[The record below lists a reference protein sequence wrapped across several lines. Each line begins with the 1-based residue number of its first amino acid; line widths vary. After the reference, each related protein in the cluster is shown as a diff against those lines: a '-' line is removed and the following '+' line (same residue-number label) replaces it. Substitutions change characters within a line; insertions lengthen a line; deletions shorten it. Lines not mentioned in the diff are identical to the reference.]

1 MTLNFDKH
9 RDHLEQDIREELQSI
24 YTDKFKI
31 LDIKENN
38 MDPYCPI
45 FLFEIKLEDY
55 RDRLDILVDGSDLIL
70 KWGEEKYAIQYK
82 YDRESIK
89 EGLER
94 IKLYLDQPELIFSEP
109 LSPKNVHLK
118 SKGIE
123 RMIANIFEGKTRTN
137 YWEKSDQ
144 KDGDYKALITTLFP
158 HYQASFTLELR
169 EQYFIVRDIFPL
181 KAGIESQGL
190 QLHQPIDLTSSN
202 IKEGDTVTFDF
213 KLHQPIDLTS
223 SNMASFL
230 SEFKKFIEDDLE
242 KCEEKLT
249 DSMTVSEL
257 ILTVPLKPDTARAK
271 VLQVQRI
278 ISTSFTKEV
287 SFFETTKM
295 MEYGSL
301 YGVDFFA
308 KSNFYSATFS
318 ITLVGRHF
326 YLHVTRP
333 NKADLKDHWDLFGYP
348 YELTEENLKKV
359 IKVAET
365 YFASHLKKEQKPSS
379 SNKSKS
385 QLIHQIKAQ
394 ARKKNEVLAKEKA
407 DKEVYL
413 GLRKLLKLQVLI
425 FFILMILA
433 FVVEVYMA
441 GAGYKAF
448 KMRIQFSRV
457 SVHSFSLLFIT
468 MYGFL
473 TLYITGLKI
482 NGFLKQYPWCKGVPT
497 KGSSLPKK
505 EIGLTFLALFLV
517 LFLGAIELTLRKP
530 EPKVEIPKIDQNLNK
545 VFEQE
550 RSSSY
555 SDLIKGLRDSSSQNG
570 ENETSTTE

>member
-24 YTDKFKI
+24 YIDKFKI
-31 LDIKENN
+31 LDIKENILG
-38 MDPYCPI
+38 PYCPI

-70 KWGEEKYAIQYK
+70 EWGEEKYAIQYK
-82 YDRESIK
+82 YDRESLK

-109 LSPKNVHLK
+109 LSPRNVQLK

-123 RMIANIFEGKTRTN
+123 RMIANVFEGKTRTN
-137 YWEKSDQ
+137 CWEKSDQ
-144 KDGDYKALITTLFP
+144 KDGDYKALITNLLP
-158 HYQASFTLELR
+158 HYQASFTLELT
-169 EQYFIVRDIFPL
+169 EQHFIVKDIFPI
-181 KAGIESQGL
+181 KAGIESQSF
-190 QLHQPIDLTSSN
+190 QM
-202 IKEGDTVTFDF
+202 
-213 KLHQPIDLTS
+213 HQPIDLTS

-230 SEFKKFIEDDLE
+230 SQFKEFIEAELE
-242 KCEEKLT
+242 SGDNVT
-249 DSMTVSEL
+249 DSMSVSEL
-257 ILTVPLKPDTARAK
+257 ILTAPLRPDTVGVK

-278 ISTSFTKEV
+278 ISTSFTKDV

-295 MEYGSL
+295 MEAGSL
-301 YGVDFFA
+301 YEVDFFA
-308 KSNFYSATFS
+308 KSNFYSAIFS
-318 ITLVGRHF
+318 ITLIGRHF

-348 YELTEENLKKV
+348 YELTEENLRKV

-379 SNKSKS
+379 SNMSKS

-413 GLRKLLKLQVLI
+413 GLRKLWKLQFLI
-425 FFILMILA
+425 FFILIIMA
-433 FVVEVYMA
+433 FVIEVYMA

-448 KMRIQFSRV
+448 RMRIQFSRV

-482 NGFLKQYPWCKGVPT
+482 NGFLKQYPRWKGLPT
-497 KGSSLPKK
+497 KGSGLPKK
-505 EIGLTFLALFLV
+505 ETGLTFLVLFLV

-555 SDLIKGLRDSSSQNG
+555 SGLIKGLRDSSSQNG

>member
-31 LDIKENN
+31 LDIKENVLG
-38 MDPYCPI
+38 PYCPI

-82 YDRESIK
+82 YDRESLK

-109 LSPKNVHLK
+109 LSPRNVHLK

-137 YWEKSDQ
+137 CWEKSDQ
-144 KDGDYKALITTLFP
+144 KDGDYKALITNLLP
-158 HYQASFTLELR
+158 HYQASVTLKLT
-169 EQYFIVRDIFPL
+169 EQHFIVKDIFPI
-181 KAGIESQGL
+181 KAGLESQGL
-190 QLHQPIDLTSSN
+190 QI
-202 IKEGDTVTFDF
+202 
-213 KLHQPIDLTS
+213 HQPIDLTS
-223 SNMASFL
+223 SNMVSFL
-230 SEFKKFIEDDLE
+230 SQFKEFIEAELE
-242 KCEEKLT
+242 SGDNVT
-249 DSMTVSEL
+249 DSMSVSEL
-257 ILTVPLKPDTARAK
+257 ILSAPLKPDTVGAK
-271 VLQVQRI
+271 VLQVQSI
-278 ISTSFTKEV
+278 ISTSFTKDV
-287 SFFETTKM
+287 SFFETTKR
-295 MEYGSL
+295 MEDGSL
-301 YGVDFFA
+301 YEVDFFA
-308 KSNFYSATFS
+308 KSNFYSAIFS
-318 ITLVGRHF
+318 ITLIGRHF

-333 NKADLKDHWDLFGYP
+333 NKADLKDYWDLFGYP
-348 YELTEENLKKV
+348 YELTEENLRKV
-359 IKVAET
+359 IKTAET
-365 YFASHLKKEQKPSS
+365 YFASHLKKEQKPSG

-385 QLIHQIKAQ
+385 QLIHQIKAK

-457 SVHSFSLLFIT
+457 SVHSFSLLFLT

-482 NGFLKQYPWCKGVPT
+482 NGFLKQYPRWKGLPT

-505 EIGLTFLALFLV
+505 ETGLTFLVLFLV
-517 LFLGAIELTLRKP
+517 LFLAAIELTLRKP

>member
-24 YTDKFKI
+24 YIDKFKI
-31 LDIKENN
+31 LDIKENILG
-38 MDPYCPI
+38 PYCPI

-82 YDRESIK
+82 YDRESLK

-123 RMIANIFEGKTRTN
+123 RMIANVFEGKTRTN
-137 YWEKSDQ
+137 CWEKSDQ
-144 KDGDYKALITTLFP
+144 KDGDYKALITNLLP
-158 HYQASFTLELR
+158 HYQASFTLELA
-169 EQYFIVRDIFPL
+169 EQHFIVKDIFPI
-181 KAGIESQGL
+181 KAGIESQGF
-190 QLHQPIDLTSSN
+190 QI
-202 IKEGDTVTFDF
+202 
-213 KLHQPIDLTS
+213 HQPIDLTS

-230 SEFKKFIEDDLE
+230 SQFKEFIEAELE
-242 KCEEKLT
+242 GGDNVT
-249 DSMTVSEL
+249 DSMSVSEL
-257 ILTVPLKPDTARAK
+257 VLSAPLKPDTVGAK
-271 VLQVQRI
+271 VLQVQSI
-278 ISTSFTKEV
+278 ISTSFTKDV

-295 MEYGSL
+295 MEDGSL
-301 YGVDFFA
+301 YEVDFFA
-308 KSNFYSATFS
+308 KFNFYSAIFS
-318 ITLVGRHF
+318 ITLIGRHF

-333 NKADLKDHWDLFGYP
+333 NKADLKDYWDLFGYP

-365 YFASHLKKEQKPSS
+365 YFASHLKKEQKPSG

-385 QLIHQIKAQ
+385 QLIHKIKTQ
-394 ARKKNEVLAKEKA
+394 ARKKNEALAKEKA

-413 GLRKLLKLQVLI
+413 GLRKLWKLQFLI
-425 FFILMILA
+425 FFILIIMA
-433 FVVEVYMA
+433 FVIEVYMT

-468 MYGFL
+468 VYGFL
-473 TLYITGLKI
+473 KLYITGLKI
-482 NGFLKQYPWCKGVPT
+482 NGFLKQYPRWKGLPT
-497 KGSSLPKK
+497 KESRLPKK
-505 EIGLTFLALFLV
+505 ETGLTFLVLFIV

-545 VFEQE
+545 AFEQE

-570 ENETSTTE
+570 ESETSATE

>member
-24 YTDKFKI
+24 YIDKFKI

-82 YDRESIK
+82 YDRESLK

-94 IKLYLDQPELIFSEP
+94 IKFYLDQPELIFSEP
-109 LSPKNVHLK
+109 LSPRNVHLK

-123 RMIANIFEGKTRTN
+123 RMIANVFEEKTRTN
-137 YWEKSDQ
+137 CWEKSDQ
-144 KDGDYKALITTLFP
+144 KDGDYKALITILFP
-158 HYQASFTLELR
+158 HYQASFTLELA
-169 EQYFIVRDIFPL
+169 EQHFIVKDIFPI
-181 KAGIESQGL
+181 KAGIESQGF
-190 QLHQPIDLTSSN
+190 QI
-202 IKEGDTVTFDF
+202 
-213 KLHQPIDLTS
+213 HQPIDLTS

-230 SEFKKFIEDDLE
+230 SRFKEFIEAELE
-242 KCEEKLT
+242 SGDNVT
-249 DSMTVSEL
+249 DSMSVSEL
-257 ILTVPLKPDTARAK
+257 ILTAPLRPDTVGVK

-278 ISTSFTKEV
+278 ISTSFTKDV

-295 MEYGSL
+295 MEPGSL
-301 YGVDFFA
+301 YEVDFFA
-308 KSNFYSATFS
+308 KSNFYSAIFS
-318 ITLVGRHF
+318 ITLIGRHF

-348 YELTEENLKKV
+348 YELTEENLRRV
-359 IKVAET
+359 IKTAET
-365 YFASHLKKEQKPSS
+365 YFASHLKKEQKPSG

-413 GLRKLLKLQVLI
+413 GLRKLWKLQFLI
-425 FFILMILA
+425 FFILIIMA
-433 FVVEVYMA
+433 FVIEVYMT

-448 KMRIQFSRV
+448 RMRIQFSRV

-482 NGFLKQYPWCKGVPT
+482 NGFLKQYPRWKGLPT
-497 KGSSLPKK
+497 KGSGLPKK
-505 EIGLTFLALFLV
+505 ETGLTFLVLFLV

-555 SDLIKGLRDSSSQNG
+555 SDLIKGFRDSSSQNG

>member
-24 YTDKFKI
+24 YIDKFKI
-31 LDIKENN
+31 LDIKENILG
-38 MDPYCPI
+38 PYCPI

-82 YDRESIK
+82 YDRESLK

-109 LSPKNVHLK
+109 LSPRNVHLK
-118 SKGIE
+118 SKDID
-123 RMIANIFEGKTRTN
+123 RMIANVFEGKTRTN
-137 YWEKSDQ
+137 CWEKSDQ
-144 KDGDYKALITTLFP
+144 KDGDYKALITILFP
-158 HYQASFTLELR
+158 HYQASFTLELT
-169 EQYFIVRDIFPL
+169 EQHFIVKDIFPI
-181 KAGIESQGL
+181 KAGIESQGF
-190 QLHQPIDLTSSN
+190 QI
-202 IKEGDTVTFDF
+202 
-213 KLHQPIDLTS
+213 HQPIDLTS

-230 SEFKKFIEDDLE
+230 SQFKEFIEAELE
-242 KCEEKLT
+242 GGDNVT
-249 DSMTVSEL
+249 DSMSVSEL
-257 ILTVPLKPDTARAK
+257 VLSAPLRPDTVGVK

-278 ISTSFTKEV
+278 ISTSFTKDV

-295 MEYGSL
+295 MEDGSL
-301 YGVDFFA
+301 YEVDFFA
-308 KSNFYSATFS
+308 KSNFYSAIFS
-318 ITLVGRHF
+318 ITLIGRHF

-365 YFASHLKKEQKPSS
+365 YFASHLKKEQKPSG

-413 GLRKLLKLQVLI
+413 GLRKLWKLQFLI
-425 FFILMILA
+425 FFILIIMA
-433 FVVEVYMA
+433 FVIEVYMA

-448 KMRIQFSRV
+448 RMRIQFSRV

-482 NGFLKQYPWCKGVPT
+482 NGFLKQYPRWKGLPT
-497 KGSSLPKK
+497 KGSGLPKK
-505 EIGLTFLALFLV
+505 ETGLTFLVLFLV

>member
-24 YTDKFKI
+24 YIDKFKI
-31 LDIKENN
+31 LDIKENILG
-38 MDPYCPI
+38 PYCPI

-70 KWGEEKYAIQYK
+70 EWGEEKYAIQYK
-82 YDRESIK
+82 YDRESLK

-109 LSPKNVHLK
+109 LSPRNVQLK

-123 RMIANIFEGKTRTN
+123 RMIANVFEGKTRTN
-137 YWEKSDQ
+137 CWEKSDQ
-144 KDGDYKALITTLFP
+144 KDGDYKALITNLLP
-158 HYQASFTLELR
+158 HYQASFTLELT
-169 EQYFIVRDIFPL
+169 EQHFIVKDIFPI
-181 KAGIESQGL
+181 KAGIESQSF
-190 QLHQPIDLTSSN
+190 QM
-202 IKEGDTVTFDF
+202 
-213 KLHQPIDLTS
+213 HQPIDLTS

-230 SEFKKFIEDDLE
+230 SQFKEFIEAELE
-242 KCEEKLT
+242 SGDNVT
-249 DSMTVSEL
+249 DSMSVSEL
-257 ILTVPLKPDTARAK
+257 ILTAPLRPDTVGVK

-278 ISTSFTKEV
+278 ISTSFTKDV

-295 MEYGSL
+295 MEAGSL
-301 YGVDFFA
+301 YEVDFFA
-308 KSNFYSATFS
+308 KSNFYSAIFS
-318 ITLVGRHF
+318 ITLIGRYF

-333 NKADLKDHWDLFGYP
+333 NKADLKDYWDLFGYP
-348 YELTEENLKKV
+348 YELTEENLRKV
-359 IKVAET
+359 IKTAET
-365 YFASHLKKEQKPSS
+365 YFASHLKKEQKSSS

-413 GLRKLLKLQVLI
+413 GLRKLLKLQALI

-457 SVHSFSLLFIT
+457 SVHSFSLLFLT

-482 NGFLKQYPWCKGVPT
+482 NGFLKQYPRWKGLPT

-505 EIGLTFLALFLV
+505 ETGLTFLVLFLV

-530 EPKVEIPKIDQNLNK
+530 EPKVEIPKIDQDLNK

>member
-24 YTDKFKI
+24 YIDKFKI
-31 LDIKENN
+31 LDIKENILG
-38 MDPYCPI
+38 PYCPI

-70 KWGEEKYAIQYK
+70 KWGEEKYSIQYK
-82 YDRESIK
+82 YDRESLK
-89 EGLER
+89 VGLER

-109 LSPKNVHLK
+109 LSPINVQLK

-123 RMIANIFEGKTRTN
+123 RMIATVFEGKTRTN
-137 YWEKSDQ
+137 CWEKPDQ
-144 KDGDYKALITTLFP
+144 KDGDYKALITNLLP
-158 HYQASFTLELR
+158 HYQASFTLELT
-169 EQYFIVRDIFPL
+169 EQHFIVKDIFPI
-181 KAGIESQGL
+181 KAGIESQGF
-190 QLHQPIDLTSSN
+190 QI
-202 IKEGDTVTFDF
+202 
-213 KLHQPIDLTS
+213 HQPIDLTS

-230 SEFKKFIEDDLE
+230 SQFKEFIEAELE
-242 KCEEKLT
+242 GGDNVT
-249 DSMTVSEL
+249 DSMSVSEL
-257 ILTVPLKPDTARAK
+257 VLSAPLKPDTVGAK

-278 ISTSFTKEV
+278 ISTSFTKDV

-295 MEYGSL
+295 MEDGSL
-301 YGVDFFA
+301 YEVDFFA
-308 KSNFYSATFS
+308 KSNFYSAIFS
-318 ITLVGRHF
+318 ITLIGRHF

-333 NKADLKDHWDLFGYP
+333 NKADLKDYWDLFGYP

-359 IKVAET
+359 IKIAET

-433 FVVEVYMA
+433 FVIEVYMT

-457 SVHSFSLLFIT
+457 SVHSFSLLFLT

-482 NGFLKQYPWCKGVPT
+482 NGFLKQYPRWKGLPT

-505 EIGLTFLALFLV
+505 ETGLTFLVFFLV
-517 LFLGAIELTLRKP
+517 LFLGGIELTLRKP

-570 ENETSTTE
+570 ENESSATE

>member
-31 LDIKENN
+31 LDIKENVQG
-38 MDPYCPI
+38 PYCPI

-82 YDRESIK
+82 YDRESLK

-109 LSPKNVHLK
+109 LSPRNVHLK

-137 YWEKSDQ
+137 CWEKSDQ
-144 KDGDYKALITTLFP
+144 KDGDYKALITNLLP
-158 HYQASFTLELR
+158 HYQASVTLELT
-169 EQYFIVRDIFPL
+169 EQHFIVKDIFPI
-181 KAGIESQGL
+181 KAGLESQGL
-190 QLHQPIDLTSSN
+190 QI
-202 IKEGDTVTFDF
+202 
-213 KLHQPIDLTS
+213 HQPIDLTS
-223 SNMASFL
+223 SNMVSFL
-230 SEFKKFIEDDLE
+230 SQFKEFIEAELE
-242 KCEEKLT
+242 SGDNVT
-249 DSMTVSEL
+249 DSMSVSEL
-257 ILTVPLKPDTARAK
+257 ILSAPLKPDTVGAK
-271 VLQVQRI
+271 VLQVQSI
-278 ISTSFTKEV
+278 ISTSFTKDV
-287 SFFETTKM
+287 SFFETTKR
-295 MEYGSL
+295 MEDGSL
-301 YGVDFFA
+301 YEVDFFA
-308 KSNFYSATFS
+308 KSNFYSAIFS
-318 ITLVGRHF
+318 ITLIGRHF

-333 NKADLKDHWDLFGYP
+333 NKADLKDYWDLFGYP
-348 YELTEENLKKV
+348 YELTEENLRKV
-359 IKVAET
+359 IKTAET
-365 YFASHLKKEQKPSS
+365 YFASHLKKEQKPSG

-385 QLIHQIKAQ
+385 QLIHQIKAK

-457 SVHSFSLLFIT
+457 SVHSFSLLFLT

-482 NGFLKQYPWCKGVPT
+482 NGFLKQYPRWKGLPT

-505 EIGLTFLALFLV
+505 ETGLTFLVLFLV
-517 LFLGAIELTLRKP
+517 LFLAAIELTLRKP

>member
-24 YTDKFKI
+24 YIDKFKI
-31 LDIKENN
+31 LDIKENVLG
-38 MDPYCPI
+38 PYCPI

-82 YDRESIK
+82 YDRESLK

-109 LSPKNVHLK
+109 LSPRNVQLK

-123 RMIANIFEGKTRTN
+123 RMIANVFEGKTRTN
-137 YWEKSDQ
+137 CWEKSDQ
-144 KDGDYKALITTLFP
+144 KDGDYKALITNLLP
-158 HYQASFTLELR
+158 HYQASVTLELT
-169 EQYFIVRDIFPL
+169 EQHFIVKDIFPI
-181 KAGIESQGL
+181 KAGLESQGL
-190 QLHQPIDLTSSN
+190 QI
-202 IKEGDTVTFDF
+202 
-213 KLHQPIDLTS
+213 HQPIDLTS
-223 SNMASFL
+223 SNMVSFL
-230 SEFKKFIEDDLE
+230 SQFKEFIEAELE
-242 KCEEKLT
+242 GGDNVT
-249 DSMTVSEL
+249 DSMSVSEL
-257 ILTVPLKPDTARAK
+257 ILTAPLKPDTVGAK

-278 ISTSFTKEV
+278 VSTSFTKDV

-295 MEYGSL
+295 MEDGSL
-301 YGVDFFA
+301 YEVDFFA
-308 KSNFYSATFS
+308 KSNFYSAIFS
-318 ITLVGRHF
+318 ITLIGRHF

-365 YFASHLKKEQKPSS
+365 YFASHLKKEQKPSG

-394 ARKKNEVLAKEKA
+394 ARKKNKVLAKEKA

-457 SVHSFSLLFIT
+457 SVHSFSLLFLT

-482 NGFLKQYPWCKGVPT
+482 NGFLKQYPRWKGLPT

-505 EIGLTFLALFLV
+505 ETGLTFLFFFLV

-570 ENETSTTE
+570 ENESSATE

>member
-333 NKADLKDHWDLFGYP
+333 NKSDLKDHWDLFGYP

-359 IKVAET
+359 IKVAKT
-365 YFASHLKKEQKPSS
+365 YFASHLKKEQKSSS

-457 SVHSFSLLFIT
+457 SVHSFSLLFLT

-482 NGFLKQYPWCKGVPT
+482 NGFLKQYPRWKGLPT

-505 EIGLTFLALFLV
+505 ETGLTFLVLFLV

-570 ENETSTTE
+570 ENETSATE

>member
-31 LDIKENN
+31 LDIKENVLG
-38 MDPYCPI
+38 PYCPI

-82 YDRESIK
+82 YDRESLK

-109 LSPKNVHLK
+109 LSPRNVHLK

-123 RMIANIFEGKTRTN
+123 RMIANVFEGKTRTN
-137 YWEKSDQ
+137 CWEKSDQ

-158 HYQASFTLELR
+158 HYQASFILELR

-202 IKEGDTVTFDF
+202 
-213 KLHQPIDLTS
+213 
-223 SNMASFL
+223 MASFL
-230 SEFKKFIEDDLE
+230 SQFKESIEADLE
-242 KCEEKLT
+242 KGEEKLT
-249 DSMTVSEL
+249 DSMSVSEL
-257 ILTVPLKPDTARAK
+257 ILTAPLRPDTVGAK

-278 ISTSFTKEV
+278 ISTSFTKDV

-295 MEYGSL
+295 MEDDSL
-301 YGVDFFA
+301 YEVDFFA
-308 KSNFYSATFS
+308 KSNFYSAIFS
-318 ITLVGRHF
+318 ITLIGRHF

-333 NKADLKDHWDLFGYP
+333 NKADLKDYWDLFGYP
-348 YELTEENLKKV
+348 YELTEENLRKV

-365 YFASHLKKEQKPSS
+365 YFASHLKKDQKPSS
-379 SNKSKS
+379 SNNNKS
-385 QLIHQIKAQ
+385 QLIHQIKSQ
-394 ARKKNEVLAKEKA
+394 ARKKNKVLAKEKA

-448 KMRIQFSRV
+448 KMRIQFSWV
-457 SVHSFSLLFIT
+457 SMHSFSFLFLT

-473 TLYITGLKI
+473 TLYPNGMKI
-482 NGFLKQYPWCKGVPT
+482 NEFLQQYPRWKGFPTKGVP
-497 KGSSLPKK
+497 LPEK
-505 EIGLTFLALFLV
+505 ETLWTIFVLLLV
-517 LFLGAIELTLRKP
+517 LLFAAIDFSVRKP
-530 EPKVEIPKIDQNLNK
+530 EPKVEIHKLNQELYRD
-545 VFEQE
+545 FE
-550 RSSSY
+550 
-555 SDLIKGLRDSSSQNG
+555 
-570 ENETSTTE
+570 

>member
-24 YTDKFKI
+24 YIDKFKI
-31 LDIKENN
+31 LDIKENILG
-38 MDPYCPI
+38 PYCPI

-82 YDRESIK
+82 YDRESLK

-123 RMIANIFEGKTRTN
+123 RMIANVFEGKTRTN
-137 YWEKSDQ
+137 CWEKSDQ
-144 KDGDYKALITTLFP
+144 KDGDYKALITNLLP
-158 HYQASFTLELR
+158 HYQASFTLELA
-169 EQYFIVRDIFPL
+169 EQHFIVKDIFPI
-181 KAGIESQGL
+181 KAGIESQGF
-190 QLHQPIDLTSSN
+190 QI
-202 IKEGDTVTFDF
+202 
-213 KLHQPIDLTS
+213 HQPIDLTS

-230 SEFKKFIEDDLE
+230 SQFKEFIEAELE
-242 KCEEKLT
+242 GGDNVT
-249 DSMTVSEL
+249 DSMSVSEL
-257 ILTVPLKPDTARAK
+257 VLSAPLKPDTVGAK

-278 ISTSFTKEV
+278 ISTSFTKDV

-295 MEYGSL
+295 MEDGSL
-301 YGVDFFA
+301 YEVDFFA
-308 KSNFYSATFS
+308 KFNFYSAIFS
-318 ITLVGRHF
+318 ITLIGRHF

-333 NKADLKDHWDLFGYP
+333 NKADLKDYWDLFGYP

-365 YFASHLKKEQKPSS
+365 YFASHLKKEQKPSG

-385 QLIHQIKAQ
+385 QLIHKIKTQ
-394 ARKKNEVLAKEKA
+394 ARKKNEALAKEKA

-413 GLRKLLKLQVLI
+413 GLRKLWKLQFLI
-425 FFILMILA
+425 FFILIIMA
-433 FVVEVYMA
+433 FVIEVYMT

-468 MYGFL
+468 VYGFL

-482 NGFLKQYPWCKGVPT
+482 NGFLKQYPRWKGLPT
-497 KGSSLPKK
+497 KESRLPKK
-505 EIGLTFLALFLV
+505 ETGLTFLVLFIV

-545 VFEQE
+545 AFEQE

-570 ENETSTTE
+570 ENESSATE

>member
-24 YTDKFKI
+24 YIDKFKI
-31 LDIKENN
+31 LDIKENILG
-38 MDPYCPI
+38 PYCPI

-82 YDRESIK
+82 YDRESLK

-109 LSPKNVHLK
+109 LSPRNVHLK

-123 RMIANIFEGKTRTN
+123 RMIANVFEGKTRTN
-137 YWEKSDQ
+137 CWEKSDQ
-144 KDGDYKALITTLFP
+144 KDGDYKALITTILP
-158 HYQASFTLELR
+158 RYQASFTLELR
-169 EQYFIVRDIFPL
+169 EQHFIVKDIFPL
-181 KAGIESQGL
+181 KAGIESQGF
-190 QLHQPIDLTSSN
+190 QI
-202 IKEGDTVTFDF
+202 
-213 KLHQPIDLTS
+213 HQPIDLTS

-230 SEFKKFIEDDLE
+230 SQFKEFIEAELE
-242 KCEEKLT
+242 GGDNVT
-249 DSMTVSEL
+249 DSMSVSEL
-257 ILTVPLKPDTARAK
+257 VLSAPLKPDTVGVK
-271 VLQVQRI
+271 VLQVKRI
-278 ISTSFTKEV
+278 ISTSFTKDV

-295 MEYGSL
+295 MEDGSL
-301 YGVDFFA
+301 YEVDFFA
-308 KSNFYSATFS
+308 KFNFYSAIFS
-318 ITLVGRHF
+318 ITLIGRHF

-333 NKADLKDHWDLFGYP
+333 NKADLKDYWDLFGYP

-365 YFASHLKKEQKPSS
+365 YFASHLKKEQKPSG

-385 QLIHQIKAQ
+385 QLIHKIKTQ
-394 ARKKNEVLAKEKA
+394 ARKKNEALAKEKA

-413 GLRKLLKLQVLI
+413 GLRKLLKLQFLI
-425 FFILMILA
+425 FFILIIMA
-433 FVVEVYMA
+433 FVIEVYMA

-457 SVHSFSLLFIT
+457 SVHSFSLLFLT

-482 NGFLKQYPWCKGVPT
+482 NGFLKQYPRWKGLPT

-505 EIGLTFLALFLV
+505 ETGLTFLLLFLV
-517 LFLGAIELTLRKP
+517 LFLGAVELTLRRP

-570 ENETSTTE
+570 ENETSATE

>member
-24 YTDKFKI
+24 YIDKFKI
-31 LDIKENN
+31 LDIKENILG
-38 MDPYCPI
+38 PYCPI
-45 FLFEIKLEDY
+45 FLFEIKLENY

-82 YDRESIK
+82 YDRESLK

-109 LSPKNVHLK
+109 LSPRNVQLK

-123 RMIANIFEGKTRTN
+123 RMIANVFEGKTRTN
-137 YWEKSDQ
+137 CWEKSDQ

-158 HYQASFTLELR
+158 HYQASFTLELT
-169 EQYFIVRDIFPL
+169 EQHFIVKDIFPI
-181 KAGIESQGL
+181 KAGIESQGF
-190 QLHQPIDLTSSN
+190 QM
-202 IKEGDTVTFDF
+202 
-213 KLHQPIDLTS
+213 HQPIDLTS

-230 SEFKKFIEDDLE
+230 SRFKEFIEAELE
-242 KCEEKLT
+242 SGDNVT
-249 DSMTVSEL
+249 DSMSVSEL
-257 ILTVPLKPDTARAK
+257 ILTAPLRPDTVGAK
-271 VLQVQRI
+271 VLQVRRI
-278 ISTSFTKEV
+278 ISTSFTKDV

-295 MEYGSL
+295 MEDGSL
-301 YGVDFFA
+301 YEVDFFA
-308 KSNFYSATFS
+308 KSNFYSAIFS
-318 ITLVGRHF
+318 ITLIGRHF

-333 NKADLKDHWDLFGYP
+333 NKADLKDYWDLFGYP
-348 YELTEENLKKV
+348 YELTEKNLKKV

-385 QLIHQIKAQ
+385 QLIHQIKSQ

-457 SVHSFSLLFIT
+457 SVHSFSLLFLT

-482 NGFLKQYPWCKGVPT
+482 NGFLKQYPRWKGLPT

-505 EIGLTFLALFLV
+505 ETGLTFLFFFLV

-570 ENETSTTE
+570 ENESSATE

>member
-31 LDIKENN
+31 LDIKENVLG
-38 MDPYCPI
+38 PYCPI

-82 YDRESIK
+82 YDRESLK

-109 LSPKNVHLK
+109 LSPRNVHLK

-137 YWEKSDQ
+137 CWEKSDQ
-144 KDGDYKALITTLFP
+144 KDGDYKALITNLLP
-158 HYQASFTLELR
+158 HYQASVTLKLT
-169 EQYFIVRDIFPL
+169 EQHFIVKDIFPI
-181 KAGIESQGL
+181 KAGLESQGL
-190 QLHQPIDLTSSN
+190 QI
-202 IKEGDTVTFDF
+202 
-213 KLHQPIDLTS
+213 HQPIDLTS
-223 SNMASFL
+223 SNMVSFL
-230 SEFKKFIEDDLE
+230 SQFKEFIEAELE
-242 KCEEKLT
+242 SGDNVT
-249 DSMTVSEL
+249 DSMSVSEL
-257 ILTVPLKPDTARAK
+257 ILSAPLKPDTVGAK
-271 VLQVQRI
+271 VLQVQSI
-278 ISTSFTKEV
+278 ISTSFTKDV
-287 SFFETTKM
+287 SFFETTKR
-295 MEYGSL
+295 MEDGSL
-301 YGVDFFA
+301 YEVDFFA
-308 KSNFYSATFS
+308 KSNFYSAIFS
-318 ITLVGRHF
+318 ITLIGRHF

-333 NKADLKDHWDLFGYP
+333 NKADLKDYWDLFGYP
-348 YELTEENLKKV
+348 YELTEENLRKV
-359 IKVAET
+359 IKTAET
-365 YFASHLKKEQKPSS
+365 YFASHLKKEQKPSG

-385 QLIHQIKAQ
+385 QLIHQIKAK

-457 SVHSFSLLFIT
+457 SVHSFSLLFLT

-482 NGFLKQYPWCKGVPT
+482 NGFLKQYPRWKGLPT

-505 EIGLTFLALFLV
+505 ETGLTFLVLFLV

-570 ENETSTTE
+570 ENESSATE

>member
-31 LDIKENN
+31 LDIKENVLG
-38 MDPYCPI
+38 PYCPI

-70 KWGEEKYAIQYK
+70 KWREEKYAIQYK
-82 YDRESIK
+82 YDRESLK

-109 LSPKNVHLK
+109 LSPRNVHLK

-123 RMIANIFEGKTRTN
+123 RMIANIFEGKMRTN

-144 KDGDYKALITTLFP
+144 KDGDYKALITNLLP
-158 HYQASFTLELR
+158 HYQASFTLELA
-169 EQYFIVRDIFPL
+169 EQHFIVKDIFPI
-181 KAGIESQGL
+181 KAGIESQGF
-190 QLHQPIDLTSSN
+190 QI
-202 IKEGDTVTFDF
+202 
-213 KLHQPIDLTS
+213 HQPIDLTS

-230 SEFKKFIEDDLE
+230 SRFKEFIEAELE
-242 KCEEKLT
+242 GGDNVT
-249 DSMTVSEL
+249 DSMSISEL
-257 ILTVPLKPDTARAK
+257 VLAVPLKPDTARAK

-295 MEYGSL
+295 MEDGSL
-301 YGVDFFA
+301 YEVDFFA
-308 KSNFYSATFS
+308 KSNFYSAIFS
-318 ITLVGRHF
+318 ITLIGRHF

-333 NKADLKDHWDLFGYP
+333 NKADLKDYWDLFGYP
-348 YELTEENLKKV
+348 YELTEENLRKV

-365 YFASHLKKEQKPSS
+365 YFASHLKKDQKPSS

-385 QLIHQIKAQ
+385 QLIHQIKTQ
-394 ARKKNEVLAKEKA
+394 ARKKNKVLAKEKA

-413 GLRKLLKLQVLI
+413 GLRKLWKLQFLI

-433 FVVEVYMA
+433 FVIEVYMA

-457 SVHSFSLLFIT
+457 SVHSFLLLFIT
-468 MYGFL
+468 VYGFL

-482 NGFLKQYPWCKGVPT
+482 NGFLKQYPRWKGLPT

-505 EIGLTFLALFLV
+505 ETGLTFLVLFLV
-517 LFLGAIELTLRKP
+517 LFLGAIELTPRKP

-570 ENETSTTE
+570 ENESSATE

>member
-31 LDIKENN
+31 LDIKENVLG
-38 MDPYCPI
+38 PYCPI

-82 YDRESIK
+82 YDRESLK

-109 LSPKNVHLK
+109 LSPRNVHLK

-137 YWEKSDQ
+137 CWEKSDQ
-144 KDGDYKALITTLFP
+144 KDGDYKALITNLLP
-158 HYQASFTLELR
+158 HYQASVTLELT
-169 EQYFIVRDIFPL
+169 EQHFIVKDIFPI
-181 KAGIESQGL
+181 KAGLESQGL
-190 QLHQPIDLTSSN
+190 QI
-202 IKEGDTVTFDF
+202 
-213 KLHQPIDLTS
+213 HQPIDLTS
-223 SNMASFL
+223 SNMVSFL
-230 SEFKKFIEDDLE
+230 SQFKEFIEAELE
-242 KCEEKLT
+242 SGDNVT
-249 DSMTVSEL
+249 DSMSVSEL
-257 ILTVPLKPDTARAK
+257 ILSAPLKPDTVGAK
-271 VLQVQRI
+271 VLQVQSI
-278 ISTSFTKEV
+278 ISTSFTKDV
-287 SFFETTKM
+287 SFFETTKR
-295 MEYGSL
+295 MEDGSL
-301 YGVDFFA
+301 YEVDFFA
-308 KSNFYSATFS
+308 KSNFYSAIFS
-318 ITLVGRHF
+318 ITLIGRHF

-333 NKADLKDHWDLFGYP
+333 NKADLKDYWDLFGYP
-348 YELTEENLKKV
+348 YELTEENLRKV
-359 IKVAET
+359 IKTAET
-365 YFASHLKKEQKPSS
+365 YFASHLKKEQKPSG

-385 QLIHQIKAQ
+385 QLIHQIKAK

-457 SVHSFSLLFIT
+457 SVHSFSLLFLT

-482 NGFLKQYPWCKGVPT
+482 NGFLKQYPRWKGLPT

-505 EIGLTFLALFLV
+505 ETGLTFLVLFLV

-555 SDLIKGLRDSSSQNG
+555 SDLIKGLRDSSSQNV
-570 ENETSTTE
+570 ENETSATE

>member
-31 LDIKENN
+31 LVIKENN

-55 RDRLDILVDGSDLIL
+55 QDRLDILVDGSDLIL

-82 YDRESIK
+82 YDRESLK

-123 RMIANIFEGKTRTN
+123 RMIANVFEGKTRTN
-137 YWEKSDQ
+137 CWEKPDQ
-144 KDGDYKALITTLFP
+144 KDGDYKALITNILP
-158 HYQASFTLELR
+158 RYQASFTLELAD
-169 EQYFIVRDIFPL
+169 QYFIVKDIFPI
-181 KAGIESQGL
+181 KAGIESQGF
-190 QLHQPIDLTSSN
+190 QI
-202 IKEGDTVTFDF
+202 
-213 KLHQPIDLTS
+213 HQPIDLTS

-230 SEFKKFIEDDLE
+230 SQFKEFIEAELE
-242 KCEEKLT
+242 GGDNVT
-249 DSMTVSEL
+249 DSMSVSEL
-257 ILTVPLKPDTARAK
+257 VLSAPLKPDTVGAK

-278 ISTSFTKEV
+278 ISTSFTKDV

-295 MEYGSL
+295 MKDGSL
-301 YGVDFFA
+301 YEVDFFA
-308 KSNFYSATFS
+308 KSNFYSAIFS
-318 ITLVGRHF
+318 ITLIGRHF

-333 NKADLKDHWDLFGYP
+333 NKADLKDYWDLFGYP
-348 YELTEENLKKV
+348 YELTEENLRKV
-359 IKVAET
+359 IKVAEI
-365 YFASHLKKEQKPSS
+365 YFASHLKKDQKPSS

-413 GLRKLLKLQVLI
+413 GLRKLWKLQFLI
-425 FFILMILA
+425 FFILIIMA
-433 FVVEVYMA
+433 FVIEVYMA

-457 SVHSFSLLFIT
+457 SVHSFSLLFLT

-482 NGFLKQYPWCKGVPT
+482 NGFLKQYPRWKGLPT

-505 EIGLTFLALFLV
+505 ETGLTFLALFLV

-570 ENETSTTE
+570 ENESSTTE

>member
-31 LDIKENN
+31 LDIKENILG
-38 MDPYCPI
+38 PYCPI

-82 YDRESIK
+82 YDRESLK

-109 LSPKNVHLK
+109 LSPRNVHLK
-118 SKGIE
+118 SKDID
-123 RMIANIFEGKTRTN
+123 RMIANVFEGKTRTN
-137 YWEKSDQ
+137 CWEKSDQ
-144 KDGDYKALITTLFP
+144 KDGDYKALITILFP
-158 HYQASFTLELR
+158 HYQASFTLELT
-169 EQYFIVRDIFPL
+169 EQHFIVKDIFPI
-181 KAGIESQGL
+181 KAGIESQGF
-190 QLHQPIDLTSSN
+190 QI
-202 IKEGDTVTFDF
+202 
-213 KLHQPIDLTS
+213 HQPIDLTS

-230 SEFKKFIEDDLE
+230 SQFKEFIEAELE
-242 KCEEKLT
+242 GGDNVT
-249 DSMTVSEL
+249 DSMSVSEL
-257 ILTVPLKPDTARAK
+257 VLSAPLRPDTVGVK

-278 ISTSFTKEV
+278 ISTSFTKDV

-295 MEYGSL
+295 MEDGSL
-301 YGVDFFA
+301 YEVDFFA
-308 KSNFYSATFS
+308 KSNFYSAIFS
-318 ITLVGRHF
+318 ITLIGRHF

-365 YFASHLKKEQKPSS
+365 YFASHLKKEQKPSG

-385 QLIHQIKAQ
+385 QLIHQIKVQ

-413 GLRKLLKLQVLI
+413 GLRKLWKLQFLI
-425 FFILMILA
+425 FFILIIMA
-433 FVVEVYMA
+433 FVIEVYMA

-448 KMRIQFSRV
+448 RMRIQFSRV

-482 NGFLKQYPWCKGVPT
+482 NGFLKQYPRWKGLPT

-505 EIGLTFLALFLV
+505 ETGLTLLVLFLV

-555 SDLIKGLRDSSSQNG
+555 SDLIKGLRESSSQNG
-570 ENETSTTE
+570 ENETSATE

>member
-24 YTDKFKI
+24 YIDKFKI
-31 LDIKENN
+31 LDIKENILG
-38 MDPYCPI
+38 PYCPI

-82 YDRESIK
+82 YDRESLK

-109 LSPKNVHLK
+109 LSPRNVHLK

-137 YWEKSDQ
+137 CWEKSDQ
-144 KDGDYKALITTLFP
+144 KDGDYKALITNLLP
-158 HYQASFTLELR
+158 HYQASVTLELT
-169 EQYFIVRDIFPL
+169 EQHFIVKDIFPI
-181 KAGIESQGL
+181 KAGLESQGL
-190 QLHQPIDLTSSN
+190 QI
-202 IKEGDTVTFDF
+202 
-213 KLHQPIDLTS
+213 HQPIDLTS
-223 SNMASFL
+223 SNMVSFL
-230 SEFKKFIEDDLE
+230 SQFKEFIEAELE
-242 KCEEKLT
+242 SGDNVT
-249 DSMTVSEL
+249 DSMSVSEL
-257 ILTVPLKPDTARAK
+257 ILSAPLKPDTVGAK

-278 ISTSFTKEV
+278 ISTSFTKDV

-295 MEYGSL
+295 MKDGSL
-301 YGVDFFA
+301 YEVDFFA
-308 KSNFYSATFS
+308 KSNFYSAIFS
-318 ITLVGRHF
+318 ITLIGRHF

-333 NKADLKDHWDLFGYP
+333 NKADLNDYWDLFGYP
-348 YELTEENLKKV
+348 YELTEENLRKV
-359 IKVAET
+359 IKTAET
-365 YFASHLKKEQKPSS
+365 YFASHLKKEQKPSG

-385 QLIHQIKAQ
+385 QLIHQIKAK

-457 SVHSFSLLFIT
+457 SVHSFSLLFLT

-482 NGFLKQYPWCKGVPT
+482 NGFLKQYPRWKGLPT

-505 EIGLTFLALFLV
+505 ETGLTFLVLFLV
-517 LFLGAIELTLRKP
+517 LFLAAIELTLRKP

>member
-24 YTDKFKI
+24 YIDKFKI
-31 LDIKENN
+31 LDIKENILG
-38 MDPYCPI
+38 PYCPI

-82 YDRESIK
+82 YDRESLK

-109 LSPKNVHLK
+109 LSPRNVQLK

-123 RMIANIFEGKTRTN
+123 RMIANVFEGKTRTN
-137 YWEKSDQ
+137 CWEKSDQ

-158 HYQASFTLELR
+158 HYQASFTLELT
-169 EQYFIVRDIFPL
+169 EQHFIVKDIFPL

-190 QLHQPIDLTSSN
+190 QMHQS
-202 IKEGDTVTFDF
+202 
-213 KLHQPIDLTS
+213 IDLTS

-230 SEFKKFIEDDLE
+230 SQFKEFIEAELE
-242 KCEEKLT
+242 SGDNVT
-249 DSMTVSEL
+249 DSMSVSEL
-257 ILTVPLKPDTARAK
+257 ILTAPLKPDTVGAK

-278 ISTSFTKEV
+278 ISTSFTKDV

-295 MEYGSL
+295 MEDGSL
-301 YGVDFFA
+301 YEVDFFA
-308 KSNFYSATFS
+308 KSNFYSAIFS
-318 ITLVGRHF
+318 ITLIGRHF

-333 NKADLKDHWDLFGYP
+333 NKADLKEHWDLFGYP

-365 YFASHLKKEQKPSS
+365 YFASHLKKEQKPSG

-394 ARKKNEVLAKEKA
+394 ARKKNKVLAKEKA

-457 SVHSFSLLFIT
+457 SVHSFSLLFLT

-482 NGFLKQYPWCKGVPT
+482 NGFLKQYPRWKGLPT

-505 EIGLTFLALFLV
+505 ETGLTFLFFFLV

-570 ENETSTTE
+570 ENESSATE

>member
-24 YTDKFKI
+24 YIDKFKI

-70 KWGEEKYAIQYK
+70 EWGEEKYAIQYK
-82 YDRESIK
+82 YDRESLK

-109 LSPKNVHLK
+109 LSPKNVQLK
-118 SKGIE
+118 SEGIE
-123 RMIANIFEGKTRTN
+123 RMIANVFEGKTRTN
-137 YWEKSDQ
+137 CWEKPDQ
-144 KDGDYKALITTLFP
+144 KDGDYKALITNILP
-158 HYQASFTLELR
+158 RYQASFTLELT
-169 EQYFIVRDIFPL
+169 EQHFIVKDIFPI

-190 QLHQPIDLTSSN
+190 QI
-202 IKEGDTVTFDF
+202 
-213 KLHQPIDLTS
+213 HQPIDLTS

-230 SEFKKFIEDDLE
+230 SRFKEFIEAELE
-242 KCEEKLT
+242 GGDNVT
-249 DSMTVSEL
+249 DSMSVSEL
-257 ILTVPLKPDTARAK
+257 VLSAPLKPDTVGAK

-278 ISTSFTKEV
+278 ISTSFTKDV
-287 SFFETTKM
+287 SFFETTKRM
-295 MEYGSL
+295 KDGSL
-301 YGVDFFA
+301 YEVDFFA
-308 KSNFYSATFS
+308 KSNFYSAIFS
-318 ITLVGRHF
+318 ITLIGRHF

-333 NKADLKDHWDLFGYP
+333 NKADLKDYWDLFGYP
-348 YELTEENLKKV
+348 YELTEENLRKV
-359 IKVAET
+359 IKTAET
-365 YFASHLKKEQKPSS
+365 YFASHLKKEQKPSG

-385 QLIHQIKAQ
+385 QLIHQIKAK

-457 SVHSFSLLFIT
+457 SVHSFSLLFLT

-482 NGFLKQYPWCKGVPT
+482 NGFLKQYPRWKGLPT

-505 EIGLTFLALFLV
+505 ETGLTFLLLFLV

-570 ENETSTTE
+570 GNESSATE

>member
-1 MTLNFDKH
+1 LS
-9 RDHLEQDIREELQSI
+9 Q
-24 YTDKFKI
+24 FK
-31 LDIKENN
+31 E
-38 MDPYCPI
+38 
-45 FLFEIKLEDY
+45 
-55 RDRLDILVDGSDLIL
+55 
-70 KWGEEKYAIQYK
+70 
-82 YDRESIK
+82 
-89 EGLER
+89 
-94 IKLYLDQPELIFSEP
+94 
-109 LSPKNVHLK
+109 
-118 SKGIE
+118 
-123 RMIANIFEGKTRTN
+123 
-137 YWEKSDQ
+137 
-144 KDGDYKALITTLFP
+144 
-158 HYQASFTLELR
+158 
-169 EQYFIVRDIFPL
+169 
-181 KAGIESQGL
+181 
-190 QLHQPIDLTSSN
+190 
-202 IKEGDTVTFDF
+202 
-213 KLHQPIDLTS
+213 
-223 SNMASFL
+223 
-230 SEFKKFIEDDLE
+230 FIEAELE
-242 KCEEKLT
+242 SGDNVT
-249 DSMTVSEL
+249 DSMSVSEL
-257 ILTVPLKPDTARAK
+257 ILTAPLRPDTVGAK
-271 VLQVQRI
+271 VLQVRRI
-278 ISTSFTKEV
+278 ISTSFTKDV

-295 MEYGSL
+295 MEDGSL
-301 YGVDFFA
+301 YEVDFFA
-308 KSNFYSATFS
+308 KSNFYSAIFS
-318 ITLVGRHF
+318 ITLIGRHF

-333 NKADLKDHWDLFGYP
+333 NKADLKDYWDLFGYP
-348 YELTEENLKKV
+348 CELTEKNLKKV

-457 SVHSFSLLFIT
+457 SVHSFSLFFLT

-482 NGFLKQYPWCKGVPT
+482 NGFLKQYPRWKGLPT

-505 EIGLTFLALFLV
+505 ETGLTFLFFFLV

-570 ENETSTTE
+570 ENESSATE

>member
-31 LDIKENN
+31 LDIKENVLG
-38 MDPYCPI
+38 PYCPI

-82 YDRESIK
+82 YDRESLK

-109 LSPKNVHLK
+109 LSPRNVHLK

-123 RMIANIFEGKTRTN
+123 RMIANIFEGKMRTN

-144 KDGDYKALITTLFP
+144 KDGDYKALITNLLP
-158 HYQASFTLELR
+158 HYQASFTLELA
-169 EQYFIVRDIFPL
+169 EQHFIVKDIFPI
-181 KAGIESQGL
+181 KAGIESQGF
-190 QLHQPIDLTSSN
+190 QI
-202 IKEGDTVTFDF
+202 
-213 KLHQPIDLTS
+213 HQPIDLTS

-230 SEFKKFIEDDLE
+230 SRFKEFIEAELE
-242 KCEEKLT
+242 GGDNVT
-249 DSMTVSEL
+249 DSMSISEL
-257 ILTVPLKPDTARAK
+257 VLAAPLKPDTARVK

-278 ISTSFTKEV
+278 ISTSFTKDV

-295 MEYGSL
+295 MEDGSL
-301 YGVDFFA
+301 YEVDFFA
-308 KSNFYSATFS
+308 KSNFYSAIFS
-318 ITLVGRHF
+318 ITLIGRHF

-333 NKADLKDHWDLFGYP
+333 NKADLKDYWDLFGYP

-379 SNKSKS
+379 SNNRKS

-413 GLRKLLKLQVLI
+413 GLRKLWKLQFLI
-425 FFILMILA
+425 FFILIIMA
-433 FVVEVYMA
+433 FVIEVYMA

-457 SVHSFSLLFIT
+457 SVHSFSFLFIT
-468 MYGFL
+468 VYGFL

-482 NGFLKQYPWCKGVPT
+482 NGFLKQYPRWKGLPI
-497 KGSSLPKK
+497 KESRLPKK
-505 EIGLTFLALFLV
+505 ETGLTFLVLFLV
-517 LFLGAIELTLRKP
+517 LFLGAIELTPRKP

-570 ENETSTTE
+570 ENESSATE

>member
-24 YTDKFKI
+24 YIDKFKI
-31 LDIKENN
+31 LDIKENILG
-38 MDPYCPI
+38 PYCPI

-82 YDRESIK
+82 YDRESLK

-109 LSPKNVHLK
+109 LSPINVQLK

-123 RMIANIFEGKTRTN
+123 RMIANVFEGKTRTN
-137 YWEKSDQ
+137 CWEKSDQ
-144 KDGDYKALITTLFP
+144 KDGDYKALITNLLP
-158 HYQASFTLELR
+158 HYQASFTLELA
-169 EQYFIVRDIFPL
+169 EQHFIVKDIFPI
-181 KAGIESQGL
+181 KAGLESQGL
-190 QLHQPIDLTSSN
+190 QMHQPIDLTS
-202 IKEGDTVTFDF
+202 T
-213 KLHQPIDLTS
+213 
-223 SNMASFL
+223 NMASFL
-230 SEFKKFIEDDLE
+230 SQFKEFIEAELE
-242 KCEEKLT
+242 SGDNVT
-249 DSMTVSEL
+249 DSMSVSEL
-257 ILTVPLKPDTARAK
+257 ILTAPLKPDTVGVK

-278 ISTSFTKEV
+278 ISTSFTKDV

-295 MEYGSL
+295 MEDDSL
-301 YGVDFFA
+301 YEVDFFA
-308 KSNFYSATFS
+308 KSNFYTAIFS
-318 ITLVGRHF
+318 ITLIGRHF

-348 YELTEENLKKV
+348 YELTEENLRKV
-359 IKVAET
+359 IKTAET
-365 YFASHLKKEQKPSS
+365 YFASHLKKEQKPSG

-457 SVHSFSLLFIT
+457 SVHSFSLLFLT

-482 NGFLKQYPWCKGVPT
+482 NGFLKQYPRWKGLPT

-505 EIGLTFLALFLV
+505 ETGLTFLVLFLV

-570 ENETSTTE
+570 ENESSATE

>member
-24 YTDKFKI
+24 YIDKFKI
-31 LDIKENN
+31 LDIKENILG
-38 MDPYCPI
+38 PYCPI

-70 KWGEEKYAIQYK
+70 EWGEEKYAIQYK
-82 YDRESIK
+82 YDRESLK

-109 LSPKNVHLK
+109 LSPRNVQLK

-123 RMIANIFEGKTRTN
+123 RMIANVFEGKTRTN
-137 YWEKSDQ
+137 CWEKSDQ
-144 KDGDYKALITTLFP
+144 KDGDYKALITNLLP
-158 HYQASFTLELR
+158 HYQASFTLELT
-169 EQYFIVRDIFPL
+169 EQHFIVKDIFPI
-181 KAGIESQGL
+181 KAGIESQSF
-190 QLHQPIDLTSSN
+190 QM
-202 IKEGDTVTFDF
+202 
-213 KLHQPIDLTS
+213 HQPIDLTS

-230 SEFKKFIEDDLE
+230 SQFKEFIEAELE
-242 KCEEKLT
+242 SGDNVT
-249 DSMTVSEL
+249 DSMSVSEL
-257 ILTVPLKPDTARAK
+257 ILTAPLRPDTVGVK

-278 ISTSFTKEV
+278 ISTSFTKDV

-295 MEYGSL
+295 MEAGSL
-301 YGVDFFA
+301 YEVDFFA
-308 KSNFYSATFS
+308 KSNFYSAIFS
-318 ITLVGRHF
+318 ITLIGRYF

-333 NKADLKDHWDLFGYP
+333 NKADLKDYWDLFGYP
-348 YELTEENLKKV
+348 YELTEENLRKV
-359 IKVAET
+359 IKTAET
-365 YFASHLKKEQKPSS
+365 YFASHLKKEQKSSS

-457 SVHSFSLLFIT
+457 SVHSFSLLFLT

-482 NGFLKQYPWCKGVPT
+482 NGFLKQYPRWKGLPT

-505 EIGLTFLALFLV
+505 ETGLTFLVLFLV

-530 EPKVEIPKIDQNLNK
+530 EPKVEIPKIDQDLNK

>member
-24 YTDKFKI
+24 YIDKFKI
-31 LDIKENN
+31 LDIKENVLG
-38 MDPYCPI
+38 PYCPI

-55 RDRLDILVDGSDLIL
+55 QDRLDILVDGSDLIL
-70 KWGEEKYAIQYK
+70 EWGEEKYAIQYK
-82 YDRESIK
+82 YDRESLK

-123 RMIANIFEGKTRTN
+123 RMIANIFEGKMRTN

-144 KDGDYKALITTLFP
+144 KDGDYKALITNILP
-158 HYQASFTLELR
+158 RYQASFTLELT
-169 EQYFIVRDIFPL
+169 EQHFIVKYIFPL

-190 QLHQPIDLTSSN
+190 QM
-202 IKEGDTVTFDF
+202 
-213 KLHQPIDLTS
+213 HQPIDLTS

-230 SEFKKFIEDDLE
+230 SRFKEFIEAELE
-242 KCEEKLT
+242 SGDNVT
-249 DSMTVSEL
+249 DSMSVSEL
-257 ILTVPLKPDTARAK
+257 ILTAPLKPDTVGAK

-278 ISTSFTKEV
+278 ISTSFTKDV

-295 MEYGSL
+295 MEDGSL
-301 YGVDFFA
+301 YEVDFFA
-308 KSNFYSATFS
+308 KSNFYSAIFS
-318 ITLVGRHF
+318 ITLIGRHF

-348 YELTEENLKKV
+348 YELTEENLRKV

-379 SNKSKS
+379 SNMSKS

-413 GLRKLLKLQVLI
+413 GLRKLWKLQFLI
-425 FFILMILA
+425 FFILIIMA
-433 FVVEVYMA
+433 FVIEVYMA

-448 KMRIQFSRV
+448 RMRIQFSRV

-482 NGFLKQYPWCKGVPT
+482 NGFLKQYPRWKGLPT
-497 KGSSLPKK
+497 KGSGLPKK
-505 EIGLTFLALFLV
+505 ETGLMFLVLFLV

-555 SDLIKGLRDSSSQNG
+555 SGLIKGLRDSSSQNG

>member
-190 QLHQPIDLTSSN
+190 Q
-202 IKEGDTVTFDF
+202 
-213 KLHQPIDLTS
+213 LHQPIDLTS

-413 GLRKLLKLQVLI
+413 GLRKLWKLQFLI
-425 FFILMILA
+425 FFILIIMA

-457 SVHSFSLLFIT
+457 SVHSFSLLFLT

-482 NGFLKQYPWCKGVPT
+482 NGFLKQYPRWKGLPT

-505 EIGLTFLALFLV
+505 ETGLTFLALFLV

-555 SDLIKGLRDSSSQNG
+555 SDLIKGLRDSSSQNV
-570 ENETSTTE
+570 ENETSATE

>member
-24 YTDKFKI
+24 YIDKFKI
-31 LDIKENN
+31 LDIKENILG
-38 MDPYCPI
+38 PYCPI

-82 YDRESIK
+82 YDRESLK

-109 LSPKNVHLK
+109 LSPRNAHLK

-123 RMIANIFEGKTRTN
+123 RMIANVFEGKTRTN
-137 YWEKSDQ
+137 CWEKSDQ
-144 KDGDYKALITTLFP
+144 KDGDYKALITNLLP
-158 HYQASFTLELR
+158 HYQASVTLELT
-169 EQYFIVRDIFPL
+169 EQHFIVKDIFPI
-181 KAGIESQGL
+181 KAGLESQGL
-190 QLHQPIDLTSSN
+190 QI
-202 IKEGDTVTFDF
+202 
-213 KLHQPIDLTS
+213 HQPIDLTS
-223 SNMASFL
+223 SNMVSFL
-230 SEFKKFIEDDLE
+230 SQFKEFIEAELE
-242 KCEEKLT
+242 SGDNVT
-249 DSMTVSEL
+249 DSMSVSEL
-257 ILTVPLKPDTARAK
+257 ILSAPLKPDTVGAK
-271 VLQVQRI
+271 VLQVQSI
-278 ISTSFTKEV
+278 ISTSFTKDV

-295 MEYGSL
+295 MEDDSL
-301 YGVDFFA
+301 YEVDFFA
-308 KSNFYSATFS
+308 KSNFYSAIFS
-318 ITLVGRHF
+318 ITLIGRHF

-333 NKADLKDHWDLFGYP
+333 NKADLKDYWDLFGYP

-365 YFASHLKKEQKPSS
+365 HFVSHLKKEQKPSS

-457 SVHSFSLLFIT
+457 SVHSFSLLFLT

-482 NGFLKQYPWCKGVPT
+482 NGFLKQYPRWKGLPT

-505 EIGLTFLALFLV
+505 ETGLTFLVLFLV

>member
-31 LDIKENN
+31 LDIKENVLG
-38 MDPYCPI
+38 PYCPI

-82 YDRESIK
+82 YDRESLK

-109 LSPKNVHLK
+109 LSPRNVHLK

-123 RMIANIFEGKTRTN
+123 RMIANVFEGKTRTN
-137 YWEKSDQ
+137 CWEKPDQ
-144 KDGDYKALITTLFP
+144 KDGDYKALITNLLP
-158 HYQASFTLELR
+158 HYQASVTLKLT
-169 EQYFIVRDIFPL
+169 EQHFIVKDIFPI
-181 KAGIESQGL
+181 KAGLESQGL
-190 QLHQPIDLTSSN
+190 QI
-202 IKEGDTVTFDF
+202 
-213 KLHQPIDLTS
+213 HQPIDLTS
-223 SNMASFL
+223 SNMVSFL
-230 SEFKKFIEDDLE
+230 SQFKEFIEAELE
-242 KCEEKLT
+242 SGDNVT
-249 DSMTVSEL
+249 DSMSVSEL
-257 ILTVPLKPDTARAK
+257 ILSAPLKPDTVGAK
-271 VLQVQRI
+271 VLQVQSI
-278 ISTSFTKEV
+278 ISTSFTKDV
-287 SFFETTKM
+287 SFFETTKR
-295 MEYGSL
+295 MEDGSL
-301 YGVDFFA
+301 YEVDFFA
-308 KSNFYSATFS
+308 KSNFYSAIFS
-318 ITLVGRHF
+318 ITLIGRHF

-333 NKADLKDHWDLFGYP
+333 NKADLKDYWDLFGYP
-348 YELTEENLKKV
+348 YELTEENLRKV
-359 IKVAET
+359 IKTAET
-365 YFASHLKKEQKPSS
+365 YFASHLKKEQKPSG

-385 QLIHQIKAQ
+385 QLIHQIKAK

-457 SVHSFSLLFIT
+457 SVHSFSLLFLT

-482 NGFLKQYPWCKGVPT
+482 NGFLKQYPRWKGLPT

-505 EIGLTFLALFLV
+505 ETGLTFLVLFLV
-517 LFLGAIELTLRKP
+517 LFLAAIELTLRKP

>member
-31 LDIKENN
+31 LDIKENVQG
-38 MDPYCPI
+38 PYCPI

-82 YDRESIK
+82 YDRESLK

-109 LSPKNVHLK
+109 LSPRNAHLK

-123 RMIANIFEGKTRTN
+123 RMIANVFEGKTRTN
-137 YWEKSDQ
+137 CWEKSDQ
-144 KDGDYKALITTLFP
+144 KDGDYKALITNLLP
-158 HYQASFTLELR
+158 HYQASVTLELT
-169 EQYFIVRDIFPL
+169 EQHFIVKDIFPI
-181 KAGIESQGL
+181 KAGLESQGL
-190 QLHQPIDLTSSN
+190 QI
-202 IKEGDTVTFDF
+202 
-213 KLHQPIDLTS
+213 HQPIDLTS
-223 SNMASFL
+223 SNMVSFL
-230 SEFKKFIEDDLE
+230 SQFKEFIEAELE
-242 KCEEKLT
+242 SGDNVT
-249 DSMTVSEL
+249 DSMSVSEL
-257 ILTVPLKPDTARAK
+257 ILSAPLKPDTVGAK
-271 VLQVQRI
+271 VLQVQSI
-278 ISTSFTKEV
+278 ISTSFTKDV
-287 SFFETTKM
+287 SFFETTKR
-295 MEYGSL
+295 MEDGSL
-301 YGVDFFA
+301 YEVDFFA
-308 KSNFYSATFS
+308 KSNFYSAIFS
-318 ITLVGRHF
+318 ITLIGRHF

-333 NKADLKDHWDLFGYP
+333 NKADLKDYWDLFGYP
-348 YELTEENLKKV
+348 YELTEENLRKV
-359 IKVAET
+359 IKTAET
-365 YFASHLKKEQKPSS
+365 YFASHLKKEQKPSG

-385 QLIHQIKAQ
+385 QLIHQIKAK

-457 SVHSFSLLFIT
+457 SVHSFSLLFLT

-482 NGFLKQYPWCKGVPT
+482 NGFLKQYPRWKGLPT

-505 EIGLTFLALFLV
+505 ETGLTFLVLFLV
-517 LFLGAIELTLRKP
+517 LFLGAIELTLRRP

>member
-24 YTDKFKI
+24 YIDKFKI

-82 YDRESIK
+82 YDRESLK

-94 IKLYLDQPELIFSEP
+94 IKFYLDQPELIFSEP
-109 LSPKNVHLK
+109 LSPRNVHLK

-123 RMIANIFEGKTRTN
+123 RMIANVFEEKTRTN
-137 YWEKSDQ
+137 CWEKSDQ
-144 KDGDYKALITTLFP
+144 KDGDYKALITILFP
-158 HYQASFTLELR
+158 HYQASFTLELA
-169 EQYFIVRDIFPL
+169 EQHFIVKDIFPI
-181 KAGIESQGL
+181 KAGIESQGF
-190 QLHQPIDLTSSN
+190 QI
-202 IKEGDTVTFDF
+202 
-213 KLHQPIDLTS
+213 HQPIDLTS

-230 SEFKKFIEDDLE
+230 SRFKEFIEAELE
-242 KCEEKLT
+242 SGDNVT
-249 DSMTVSEL
+249 DSMSVSEL
-257 ILTVPLKPDTARAK
+257 ILTAPLRPDTVGVK

-278 ISTSFTKEV
+278 ISTSFTKDV

-295 MEYGSL
+295 MEAGSL
-301 YGVDFFA
+301 YEVDFFA
-308 KSNFYSATFS
+308 KSNFYSAIFS
-318 ITLVGRHF
+318 ITLIGRHF

-348 YELTEENLKKV
+348 YELTEENLRRV
-359 IKVAET
+359 IKTAET
-365 YFASHLKKEQKPSS
+365 YFASHLKKEQKPSG

-457 SVHSFSLLFIT
+457 SVHSFSLLFLT

-482 NGFLKQYPWCKGVPT
+482 NGFLKQYPRWKGLPT

-505 EIGLTFLALFLV
+505 ETGLTFLVLFLV

>member
-31 LDIKENN
+31 LDIKENVLG
-38 MDPYCPI
+38 PYCPI

-82 YDRESIK
+82 YDRESLK

-109 LSPKNVHLK
+109 LSPRNVHLK

-123 RMIANIFEGKTRTN
+123 RMIANIFEGKMRTN

-144 KDGDYKALITTLFP
+144 KDGDYKALITNLLP
-158 HYQASFTLELR
+158 HYQASFTLELA
-169 EQYFIVRDIFPL
+169 EQHFIVKDIFPI
-181 KAGIESQGL
+181 KAGIESQGF
-190 QLHQPIDLTSSN
+190 QI
-202 IKEGDTVTFDF
+202 
-213 KLHQPIDLTS
+213 HQPIDLTS

-230 SEFKKFIEDDLE
+230 SRFKEFIEAELE
-242 KCEEKLT
+242 GGDNVT
-249 DSMTVSEL
+249 DSMSISEL
-257 ILTVPLKPDTARAK
+257 VLAAPLKPDTARVK

-278 ISTSFTKEV
+278 ISTSFTKDV

-295 MEYGSL
+295 MEDGSL
-301 YGVDFFA
+301 YEVDFFA
-308 KSNFYSATFS
+308 KSNFYSAIFS
-318 ITLVGRHF
+318 ITLIGRHF

-333 NKADLKDHWDLFGYP
+333 NKADLKDYWDLFGYP

-379 SNKSKS
+379 SNNRKS

-413 GLRKLLKLQVLI
+413 GLRKLWKLQFLI
-425 FFILMILA
+425 FFILIIMA
-433 FVVEVYMA
+433 FVIEVYMA

-457 SVHSFSLLFIT
+457 SVHSFSFLFIT
-468 MYGFL
+468 VYGFL

-482 NGFLKQYPWCKGVPT
+482 NGFLKQYPRWKGLPI
-497 KGSSLPKK
+497 KESRLPKK
-505 EIGLTFLALFLV
+505 ETGLTFLVLFLV

-570 ENETSTTE
+570 ENESSATE

>member
-24 YTDKFKI
+24 YIDKFKI
-31 LDIKENN
+31 LDIKENILG
-38 MDPYCPI
+38 PYCPI

-55 RDRLDILVDGSDLIL
+55 RDRLDVLVDGSDLIL
-70 KWGEEKYAIQYK
+70 EWGEEKYAIQYK
-82 YDRESIK
+82 YDRESLK

-109 LSPKNVHLK
+109 LSPRNVQLK

-123 RMIANIFEGKTRTN
+123 RMIANVFEGKTRTN
-137 YWEKSDQ
+137 CWEKSDQ
-144 KDGDYKALITTLFP
+144 KDGDYKALITNLLP
-158 HYQASFTLELR
+158 HYQASFTLELT
-169 EQYFIVRDIFPL
+169 EQHFIVKDIFPI
-181 KAGIESQGL
+181 KAGIESQSF
-190 QLHQPIDLTSSN
+190 QM
-202 IKEGDTVTFDF
+202 
-213 KLHQPIDLTS
+213 HQPIDLTS

-230 SEFKKFIEDDLE
+230 SQFKEFIEAELE
-242 KCEEKLT
+242 SGDNVT
-249 DSMTVSEL
+249 DSMSVSEL
-257 ILTVPLKPDTARAK
+257 ILTAPLRPDTVGVK

-278 ISTSFTKEV
+278 ISTSFTKDV

-295 MEYGSL
+295 MEAGSL
-301 YGVDFFA
+301 YEVDFFA
-308 KSNFYSATFS
+308 KSNFYSAIFS
-318 ITLVGRHF
+318 ITLIGRHF

-333 NKADLKDHWDLFGYP
+333 NKANLKDYWDLFGYP
-348 YELTEENLKKV
+348 YELTEENLRKV
-359 IKVAET
+359 IKTAET
-365 YFASHLKKEQKPSS
+365 YFASHLKKEQKSSS

-457 SVHSFSLLFIT
+457 SVHSFSLLFFT

-482 NGFLKQYPWCKGVPT
+482 NGFLKQYPRWKGLPT

-505 EIGLTFLALFLV
+505 ETGLTFLVLFLV

>member
-31 LDIKENN
+31 LDIKENVLG
-38 MDPYCPI
+38 PYCPI

-82 YDRESIK
+82 YDRESLK

-94 IKLYLDQPELIFSEP
+94 IKIYLDQPELIFSEP
-109 LSPKNVHLK
+109 LSPRNVHLK

-137 YWEKSDQ
+137 CWEKSDQ
-144 KDGDYKALITTLFP
+144 KDGDYKALITNLLP
-158 HYQASFTLELR
+158 HYQASVTLELT
-169 EQYFIVRDIFPL
+169 EQHFIVKDIFPI
-181 KAGIESQGL
+181 KAGLESQGL
-190 QLHQPIDLTSSN
+190 QI
-202 IKEGDTVTFDF
+202 
-213 KLHQPIDLTS
+213 HQPIDLTS

-230 SEFKKFIEDDLE
+230 RQLKESLEADLE
-242 KCEEKLT
+242 KGEENLI
-249 DSMTVSEL
+249 DSMSVSEL
-257 ILTVPLKPDTARAK
+257 ILSAPLRPDTVGVK

-278 ISTSFTKEV
+278 ISTSFTKDV

-295 MEYGSL
+295 MKDGSL
-301 YGVDFFA
+301 YEVDFFA
-308 KSNFYSATFS
+308 KSNFYSAIFS
-318 ITLVGRHF
+318 ITLIGRHF

-333 NKADLKDHWDLFGYP
+333 NKADLKDYWDLFGYP

-385 QLIHQIKAQ
+385 QLIHQIKAK

-413 GLRKLLKLQVLI
+413 GLRKLWKLQFLI
-425 FFILMILA
+425 FFILIIMA
-433 FVVEVYMA
+433 FVIEVYMA

-457 SVHSFSLLFIT
+457 SVHSFSLLFLT

-482 NGFLKQYPWCKGVPT
+482 NGFLKQYPRWKGLPT

-505 EIGLTFLALFLV
+505 ETGLTFLALFLV

-570 ENETSTTE
+570 ENESSTTE

>member
-24 YTDKFKI
+24 YIDKFKI
-31 LDIKENN
+31 LDIKENILG
-38 MDPYCPI
+38 PYCPI

-82 YDRESIK
+82 YDRESLK

-123 RMIANIFEGKTRTN
+123 RMIANVFEGKTRTN
-137 YWEKSDQ
+137 CWEKSDQ
-144 KDGDYKALITTLFP
+144 KDGDYKALITNLLP
-158 HYQASFTLELR
+158 HYQASFTLELA
-169 EQYFIVRDIFPL
+169 EQHFIVKDIFPI
-181 KAGIESQGL
+181 KAGIESQGF
-190 QLHQPIDLTSSN
+190 QI
-202 IKEGDTVTFDF
+202 
-213 KLHQPIDLTS
+213 HQPIDLTS

-230 SEFKKFIEDDLE
+230 SQFKEFIEAELE
-242 KCEEKLT
+242 GGDNVT
-249 DSMTVSEL
+249 DSMSVSEL
-257 ILTVPLKPDTARAK
+257 VLSAPLKPDTVGAK

-278 ISTSFTKEV
+278 ISTSFTKDV

-295 MEYGSL
+295 MEDGSL
-301 YGVDFFA
+301 YEVDFFA
-308 KSNFYSATFS
+308 KFNFYSAIFS
-318 ITLVGRHF
+318 ITLIGRHF

-333 NKADLKDHWDLFGYP
+333 NKADLKDYWDLFGYP

-365 YFASHLKKEQKPSS
+365 YFASHLKKEQKPSG

-385 QLIHQIKAQ
+385 QLIHKIKTQ
-394 ARKKNEVLAKEKA
+394 ARKKNEALAKEKA

-413 GLRKLLKLQVLI
+413 GLRKLWKLQFLI
-425 FFILMILA
+425 FFILIIMA
-433 FVVEVYMA
+433 FVIEVYMT

-468 MYGFL
+468 VYGFL
-473 TLYITGLKI
+473 KLYITGLKI
-482 NGFLKQYPWCKGVPT
+482 NGFLKQYPRWKGLPT
-497 KGSSLPKK
+497 KESRLPKK
-505 EIGLTFLALFLV
+505 ETGLTFLVLFIV

-545 VFEQE
+545 AFEQE

-570 ENETSTTE
+570 ESETSATE

>member
-24 YTDKFKI
+24 YIDKFKI
-31 LDIKENN
+31 LDIKENILG
-38 MDPYCPI
+38 PYCPI

-123 RMIANIFEGKTRTN
+123 RMIANVFEGKTRTN
-137 YWEKSDQ
+137 CWEKSDQ
-144 KDGDYKALITTLFP
+144 KDGDYKALITNLLP
-158 HYQASFTLELR
+158 HYQASFTLELA
-169 EQYFIVRDIFPL
+169 EQHFIVKDIFPI

-202 IKEGDTVTFDF
+202 
-213 KLHQPIDLTS
+213 
-223 SNMASFL
+223 MASFL
-230 SEFKKFIEDDLE
+230 SQFKEFIEAELE
-242 KCEEKLT
+242 GGDNVT
-249 DSMTVSEL
+249 DSMSVSEL
-257 ILTVPLKPDTARAK
+257 VLSAPLKPDTVGAK

-278 ISTSFTKEV
+278 ISTSFTKDV

-295 MEYGSL
+295 MEDGSL
-301 YGVDFFA
+301 YEVDFFA
-308 KSNFYSATFS
+308 KFNFYSAIFS
-318 ITLVGRHF
+318 ITLIGRHF

-333 NKADLKDHWDLFGYP
+333 NKADLKDYWDLFGYP

-365 YFASHLKKEQKPSS
+365 YFASHLKKEQKPSG

-385 QLIHQIKAQ
+385 QLIHKIKTQ
-394 ARKKNEVLAKEKA
+394 ARKKNEALAKEKA

-413 GLRKLLKLQVLI
+413 GLRKLWKLQFLI

-433 FVVEVYMA
+433 FVIEVYMA

-468 MYGFL
+468 VYGFL

-482 NGFLKQYPWCKGVPT
+482 NGFLKQYPRWKGLPT
-497 KGSSLPKK
+497 KESRLPKK
-505 EIGLTFLALFLV
+505 ETGLTFLVLFLV

-570 ENETSTTE
+570 ESETSATE

>member
-9 RDHLEQDIREELQSI
+9 RDHLEQDIREELKSI

-31 LDIKENN
+31 LDIKENVLG
-38 MDPYCPI
+38 PYCPI

-82 YDRESIK
+82 YDRESLK

-123 RMIANIFEGKTRTN
+123 RMIANVFEGKTRTN
-137 YWEKSDQ
+137 CWEKPDQ
-144 KDGDYKALITTLFP
+144 KDGDYKALITNLLP
-158 HYQASFTLELR
+158 HYQASFTLELT
-169 EQYFIVRDIFPL
+169 EQHFIVKDIFPL

-190 QLHQPIDLTSSN
+190 QM
-202 IKEGDTVTFDF
+202 
-213 KLHQPIDLTS
+213 HQPIDLTS

-230 SEFKKFIEDDLE
+230 SQFKEFIEAELE
-242 KCEEKLT
+242 SGDNVT
-249 DSMTVSEL
+249 DSMSVSEL
-257 ILTVPLKPDTARAK
+257 ILTAPLRPDTVGVK

-278 ISTSFTKEV
+278 ISTSFTKDV

-295 MEYGSL
+295 MEAGSL
-301 YGVDFFA
+301 YEVDFFA
-308 KSNFYSATFS
+308 KSNFYSAIFS
-318 ITLVGRHF
+318 ITLIGRHF

-348 YELTEENLKKV
+348 YELTEENLRRV
-359 IKVAET
+359 IKTAET
-365 YFASHLKKEQKPSS
+365 YFASHLKKEQKPSG

-413 GLRKLLKLQVLI
+413 GLRKLWKLQFLI
-425 FFILMILA
+425 FFILIIMA
-433 FVVEVYMA
+433 FVIEVYMT

-448 KMRIQFSRV
+448 RMRIQFSRV

-482 NGFLKQYPWCKGVPT
+482 NGFLKQYPRWKGLPT
-497 KGSSLPKK
+497 KGSGLPKK
-505 EIGLTFLALFLV
+505 ETGLTFLVLFLV

-555 SDLIKGLRDSSSQNG
+555 SDLIKGFRDSSSQNG